1 MQSTA
6 TNTAAIAANTRI
18 ETHTDASINYNSTTA
33 FWELDVSNKHLQV
46 NGRSVTALAI
56 VASSDAMH
64 GDLAVV
70 WDAEDDS
77 NYVHN
82 SSMLMRDMQDS
93 NNNTDTMGQFY
104 WEHAF
109 DDTLCELLIEAGFS
123 AAAAADVCG
132 SEWGMQDVGR
142 ASYDANLIAEEVLSS
157 VNVAVAEEY

>member
-6 TNTAAIAANTRI
+6 TNASAIAARTRI
-18 ETHTDASINYNSTTA
+18 ETHKDASINYNITTA

-109 DDTLCELLIEAGFS
+109 DAALQQLLVEAGFS

-157 VNVAVAEEY
+157 VNVAVVEEY

>member
-18 ETHTDASINYNSTTA
+18 ETHTDASTNYSSTMA
-33 FWELDVSNKHLQV
+33 YWELDVSNKHLQV
-46 NGRSVTALAI
+46 NGRAVTALAI
-56 VASSDAMH
+56 EASSDAMH

-70 WDAEDDS
+70 WDAEDDTD
-77 NYVHN
+77 YVDN
-82 SSMLMRDMQDS
+82 TTLLMRDMQDT
-93 NNNTDTMGQFY
+93 NTNPQTMGEFY

-109 DDTLCELLIEAGFS
+109 DAALQQLLVEAGFS
-123 AAAAADVCG
+123 AAAAEDVCT

>member
-6 TNTAAIAANTRI
+6 TNAAAIAARTRI

-70 WDAEDDS
+70 WDAEDDN

-93 NNNTDTMGQFY
+93 NNNTDTMQ
-104 WEHAF
+104 
-109 DDTLCELLIEAGFS
+109 TTT
-123 AAAAADVCG
+123 
-132 SEWGMQDVGR
+132 Q
-142 ASYDANLIAEEVLSS
+142 
-157 VNVAVAEEY
+157 

>member
-6 TNTAAIAANTRI
+6 TNAAAIAANTHI
-18 ETHTDASINYNSTTA
+18 ETHTDASTNYSSTTA
-33 FWELDVSNKHLQV
+33 YYTLDVSNKHLQV
-46 NGRSVTALAI
+46 NGRSVTTVTI
-56 VASSDAMH
+56 VASSDGMH
-64 GDLAVV
+64 GDLAVN

-82 SSMLMRDMQDS
+82 SSMLMRDISDT

-109 DDTLCELLIEAGFS
+109 DDTLQQLLVEAGFS
-123 AAAAADVCG
+123 KAAAADVCG

-142 ASYDANLIAEEVLSS
+142 ASYDANSIAEEVLSS
-157 VNVAVAEEY
+157 VNVTVAEEY

>member
-6 TNTAAIAANTRI
+6 TNAATIAANTRI

-56 VASSDAMH
+56 VASSDGMH

-82 SSMLMRDMQDS
+82 TALLMRDMQDS
-93 NNNTDTMGQFY
+93 NNNTETMGLFY
-104 WEHAF
+104 WEHEF
-109 DDTLCELLIEAGFS
+109 DATLKQLLVEAGFS
-123 AAAAADVCG
+123 AAAAEEVCT

-142 ASYDANLIAEEVLSS
+142 ASYDACAIADAVRAAH
-157 VNVAVAEEY
+157 NIAVAA

>member
-18 ETHTDASINYNSTTA
+18 ETHTDASTNYSSTMA
-33 FWELDVSNKHLQV
+33 YWELDVSNKHLQV
-46 NGRSVTALAI
+46 NGRAVTALAI
-56 VASSDAMH
+56 EASSDGMH
-64 GDLAVV
+64 GDLAVA
-70 WDAEDDS
+70 WAAEDDS
-77 NYVHN
+77 DYVDN
-82 SSMLMRDMQDS
+82 TTLLMRDMQDT
-93 NNNTDTMGQFY
+93 NTNTQTMGQFY

-109 DDTLCELLIEAGFS
+109 DAALQQLLVEAGFS
-123 AAAAADVCG
+123 AAAAEDVCT